1 MPAPDPDERTIP
13 GTSGEPMVKERPT
26 ARWFDPAGLPENP
39 LPDGWGFMQRGQIY
53 ETSLEEIQTL
63 AKSGPGE
70 ILWNGKLER
79 PSISIVAAPGEKHLV
94 AAADRPELRPMLLEA
109 NEARLKATLKK
120 SAKLFFPM
128 AALAV
133 VTYFVVSDSPVVS
146 LLFLMFAANGA
157 FPYFSSLIQLR
168 RLRKQPDRFLADL
181 SSEVRY
187 SVWLSL
193 AGNRGAR
200 RTNWLVGAWVV
211 VFLAQLV
218 ALYRS
223 GALDSVD
230 LMTLGGTGPR
240 PDIAVAGL
248 VKPLVPSEPWR
259 LLTAATMHAG
269 LLHLLMNVLV
279 MMGLSVQLERGIH
292 RYFVALVWL
301 LGAVVGNLA
310 SWYSVPNPSLGA
322 SGGIAAVFGYLLV
335 TGWVCHR
342 ILPPGYFGR
351 LAANL
356 VFMCVLGYL
365 GRDII
370 DNSAHLG
377 GLITGCAIALLTFCR
392 GPRSLPLQDQAWLT
406 AVGRVSEVAT
416 LLVVLFTI
424 LQLVLL
430 RS

>member
-1 MPAPDPDERTIP
+1 
-13 GTSGEPMVKERPT
+13 
-26 ARWFDPAGLPENP
+26 
-39 LPDGWGFMQRGQIY
+39 MQGGKIY

-70 ILWNGKLER
+70 VLWNGKLER

-94 AAADRPELRPMLLEA
+94 TAADRPELRPMLLES
-109 NEARLKATLKK
+109 NEAQLKATLKK
-120 SAKLFFPM
+120 SSKLFFPM
-128 AALAV
+128 AALAA
-133 VTYFVVSDSPVVS
+133 VTYFVSDSPVVS

-157 FPYFSSLIQLR
+157 FPYFSSLIRLR
-168 RLRKQPDRFLADL
+168 RLRNQPERFLADL

-193 AGNRGAR
+193 AGNRGTR

-211 VFLAQLV
+211 VFLAQLA

>member
-1 MPAPDPDERTIP
+1 
-13 GTSGEPMVKERPT
+13 
-26 ARWFDPAGLPENP
+26 
-39 LPDGWGFMQRGQIY
+39 MQRGQIY

-248 VKPLVPSEPWR
+248 VKSLVPAEPWR

>member
-94 AAADRPELRPMLLEA
+94 TAADRPELRPMLLEA
-109 NEARLKATLKK
+109 NEAQLKATLKK
-120 SAKLFFPM
+120 SSKLFFPM

-133 VTYFVVSDSPVVS
+133 VTYFVSDSPVVS

-406 AVGRVSEVAT
+406 AVGKASEVAT

>member
-13 GTSGEPMVKERPT
+13 GTPGEPMVKERPT

-70 ILWNGKLER
+70 VLWNGKLER
-79 PSISIVAAPGEKHLV
+79 PSIAIVAAPGEKHLV
-94 AAADRPELRPMLLEA
+94 TAADRPEFQPMLLEA

-248 VKPLVPSEPWR
+248 VKSLVPAEPWR

>member
-1 MPAPDPDERTIP
+1 
-13 GTSGEPMVKERPT
+13 
-26 ARWFDPAGLPENP
+26 
-39 LPDGWGFMQRGQIY
+39 
-53 ETSLEEIQTL
+53 
-63 AKSGPGE
+63 
-70 ILWNGKLER
+70 
-79 PSISIVAAPGEKHLV
+79 
-94 AAADRPELRPMLLEA
+94 
-109 NEARLKATLKK
+109 
-120 SAKLFFPM
+120 M

-133 VTYFVVSDSPVVS
+133 VTYFVSDSPVVS

-193 AGNRGAR
+193 AGNRGTR

-211 VFLAQLV
+211 VFLAQLA

-301 LGAVVGNLA
+301 LGAVVGNVA

-342 ILPPGYFGR
+342 LLPPGYFGR

-406 AVGRVSEVAT
+406 AVGRVSEVVT

>member
-13 GTSGEPMVKERPT
+13 GTPGEPMVKERPT

-211 VFLAQLV
+211 VFLAQLA

>member
-1 MPAPDPDERTIP
+1 MPSTDPNDRMTPRESDALATN
-13 GTSGEPMVKERPT
+13 ELPT
-26 ARWFDPAGLPENP
+26 APWVDPAGLPENP
-39 LPDGWGFMQRGQIY
+39 LPDGWGFMQGGKIF

-63 AKSGPGE
+63 ARSGPGDV
-70 ILWNGKLER
+70 LWNGKLER
-79 PSISIVAAPGEKHLV
+79 PSIAIVAAPGERHLV

-109 NEARLKATLKK
+109 NEARLRATIKK
-120 SAKLFFPM
+120 TGKLFYPM

-133 VTYFVVSDSPVVS
+133 VMYFVAESPVVS
-146 LLFLMFAANGA
+146 LLFLVFAANGA

-168 RLRKQPDRFLADL
+168 RLKNQPDRFLSNL

-200 RTNWLVGAWVV
+200 RTNWLVGAWLI
-211 VFLAQLV
+211 VFLVQLV
-218 ALYRS
+218 AIYRS
-223 GALDSVD
+223 GTIEFGD
-230 LMTLGGTGPR
+230 LVTLGGSGPR

-248 VKPLVPSEPWR
+248 VKPLVPTEPWR

-269 LLHLLMNVLV
+269 VLHLLLNVMV

-301 LGAVVGNLA
+301 LGALVGNVA

-335 TGWVCHR
+335 TGWVCRR

-356 VFMCVLGYL
+356 VLMCVLGYL

-377 GLITGCAIALLTFCR
+377 GLITGCVLAALTFCR
-392 GPRSLPLQDQAWLT
+392 GPRSLPLKDHALLT
-406 AVGRVSEVAT
+406 TVGRASEVAT

-424 LQLVLL
+424 VQLVLL
-430 RS
+430 RL

>member
-1 MPAPDPDERTIP
+1 MPSTDPNDRMTPRESDALA
-13 GTSGEPMVKERPT
+13 TSELPT
-26 ARWFDPAGLPENP
+26 APWVDPAGLPENP
-39 LPDGWGFMQRGQIY
+39 LLDGWGFMQGGKIV

-63 AKSGPGE
+63 ARSGPGE
-70 ILWNGKLER
+70 VLWNGKLER
-79 PSISIVAAPGEKHLV
+79 PSIAIVAAPGEKHLV
-94 AAADRPELRPMLLEA
+94 TAADRPELQPMLLEA

-133 VTYFVVSDSPVVS
+133 VTYFVSDSPVVS
-146 LLFLMFAANGA
+146 LLFLMFAVNGA
-157 FPYFSSLIQLR
+157 FPYFSSMIRLR
-168 RLRKQPDRFLADL
+168 RLKNQPDRFLADL

-193 AGNRGAR
+193 AGNRGTR

-223 GALDSVD
+223 GALESVE
-230 LMTLGGTGPR
+230 LMMLGGTGPR
-240 PDIAVAGL
+240 PDIAAAGL
-248 VKPLVPSEPWR
+248 VKSLVPSEPWR

-269 LLHLLMNVLV
+269 MLHLLMNLLV
-279 MMGLSVQLERGIH
+279 MMGLGVQLERGIH

-301 LGAVVGNLA
+301 LGAVVGNVA

-342 ILPPGYFGR
+342 LLPPGYFGR

-365 GRDII
+365 FRDII

-377 GLITGCAIALLTFCR
+377 GLITGCVIALLTFCR

-406 AVGRVSEVAT
+406 AVGRVSEVVT
-416 LLVVLFTI
+416 LLVVIFTI

-430 RS
+430 RT

>member
-1 MPAPDPDERTIP
+1 MPSTDPNDRMTPRESDALA
-13 GTSGEPMVKERPT
+13 TSELPT
-26 ARWFDPAGLPENP
+26 APWVDPAGLPENP
-39 LPDGWGFMQRGQIY
+39 LLDGWGFMQGGKIV

-63 AKSGPGE
+63 ARSGPGE
-70 ILWNGKLER
+70 VLWNGKLER
-79 PSISIVAAPGEKHLV
+79 PSIAIVAAPGEKHLV
-94 AAADRPELRPMLLEA
+94 TAADRPELQPMLLEA

-133 VTYFVVSDSPVVS
+133 VTYFVSDSPVVS
-146 LLFLMFAANGA
+146 LLFLMFAVNGA
-157 FPYFSSLIQLR
+157 FPYFSSMIRLR
-168 RLRKQPDRFLADL
+168 RLKNQPDRFLADL

-193 AGNRGAR
+193 AGNRGTR

-430 RS
+430 RT

>member
-1 MPAPDPDERTIP
+1 MTPRESDALA
-13 GTSGEPMVKERPT
+13 TSELPT
-26 ARWFDPAGLPENP
+26 APWVDPAGLPENP
-39 LPDGWGFMQRGQIY
+39 LLDGWGFMQGGKIV

-63 AKSGPGE
+63 ARSGPGE
-70 ILWNGKLER
+70 VLWNGKLER
-79 PSISIVAAPGEKHLV
+79 PSIAIVAAPGEKHLV
-94 AAADRPELRPMLLEA
+94 TAADRPELQPMLLEA

-133 VTYFVVSDSPVVS
+133 VTYFVSDSPVVS
-146 LLFLMFAANGA
+146 LLFLMFAVNGA
-157 FPYFSSLIQLR
+157 FPYFSSMIRLR
-168 RLRKQPDRFLADL
+168 RLKNQPDRFLADL

-193 AGNRGAR
+193 AGNRGTR

-430 RS
+430 RT

>member
-1 MPAPDPDERTIP
+1 MPSTDPNDRMTPRESDALA
-13 GTSGEPMVKERPT
+13 TSELPT
-26 ARWFDPAGLPENP
+26 APWVDPAGLPENP
-39 LPDGWGFMQRGQIY
+39 LLDGWGFMQGGKIV

-63 AKSGPGE
+63 ARSGPGE
-70 ILWNGKLER
+70 VLWNGKLER
-79 PSISIVAAPGEKHLV
+79 PSIAIVAAPGEKHLV
-94 AAADRPELRPMLLEA
+94 TAADRPELQPMLLEA

-133 VTYFVVSDSPVVS
+133 VTYFVSDSPVVS
-146 LLFLMFAANGA
+146 LLFLMFAVNGA
-157 FPYFSSLIQLR
+157 FPYFSSMIRLR
-168 RLRKQPDRFLADL
+168 RLKNQPDRFLADL

-193 AGNRGAR
+193 AGNRGTR

-223 GALDSVD
+223 GALEMGE
-230 LMTLGGTGPR
+230 LMMLGGTGPR

-248 VKPLVPSEPWR
+248 VKPLVPTEPWR

-301 LGAVVGNLA
+301 LGAVVGNVA

-342 ILPPGYFGR
+342 LLPPGYFGR

-365 GRDII
+365 FRDII

-377 GLITGCAIALLTFCR
+377 GLITGCVIALLTFCR

-406 AVGRVSEVAT
+406 AVGRVSEVVT
-416 LLVVLFTI
+416 LLVVIFTI

-430 RS
+430 RT

>member
-1 MPAPDPDERTIP
+1 MPAPDPDERTIH

-26 ARWFDPAGLPENP
+26 APWVDPAGLPENP
-39 LPDGWGFMQRGQIY
+39 LPNGWGFMQGGKIY

-70 ILWNGKLER
+70 VLWNGKLER

-94 AAADRPELRPMLLEA
+94 TAADRPELRPMLLEA
-109 NEARLKATLKK
+109 NEAQLKATLKK
-120 SAKLFFPM
+120 SSKLFFPM

-133 VTYFVVSDSPVVS
+133 VTYFVSDSPVVS

-157 FPYFSSLIQLR
+157 FPYFSSLIRLR
-168 RLRKQPDRFLADL
+168 RLRNQPERFLADL